1 MPNQW
6 GRSHRPRCQHCN
18 YQCQTNGHNL
28 IGPDVSAV
36 TINAKSMGTILSACM
51 FQQGTN
57 YFSHHN
63 QIEYIPTNLYLC
75 IYMLQC

>member
-1 MPNQW
+1 
-6 GRSHRPRCQHCN
+6 
-18 YQCQTNGHNL
+18 
-28 IGPDVSAV
+28 
-36 TINAKSMGTILSACM
+36 MGTILSACM

-75 IYMLQC
+75 IYMLQVKFNVRIYKIIADIYKRS